1 MDVQVTPVHG
11 LQGCIRV
18 PGDKSIA
25 HRALMLNTLAHGTA
39 RLWGVPG
46 GRDIRSTIR
55 CLRRLGAHVEVQDRA
70 VIVRGQGPFGWRS
83 PDRPLDCGN
92 SGTTMRLLA
101 GLLAGQPLH
110 VILTGDASLRRRPMR
125 RIIEPLTRMGADI
138 TSADGE
144 HPPLTIRGQSL
155 HGIHYTLPIASAQVK
170 SCILFA
176 GLYADGVTVVN
187 EPVPSRD
194 HSERMLQ
201 CMGARIHWE
210 ADRIVIQRSLHL
222 TPWTGRIPGD
232 ISSAAYWIAAA
243 TLVPGSTLRIDHVG
257 WNPTRTGFVEILKQM
272 GGVIELL
279 NVTEINGEPRA
290 DILVR
295 SASLRG
301 IHIEGAWIPRTI
313 DELPLLAVIATQAEG
328 TTTIRDARELRVKE
342 SDRIHS
348 TVTNLRRLGARVEEL
363 PDGMVIEGPTRLHGG
378 VVDAYG
384 DHRIAMAFAVAGLIA
399 DAPVTIQGAEWA
411 EVSYPGFFDTLRAL
425 SHATP

>member
-11 LQGCIRV
+11 LQGQIRV

-25 HRALMLNTLAHGTA
+25 HRALMLNGIAYGTA
-39 RLWGVPG
+39 RIWDVPE
-46 GRDIRSTIR
+46 GRDVQSTIR
-55 CLRRLGAHVEVQDRA
+55 CLRHLGVHIEVKGRTV
-70 VIVRGQGPFGWRS
+70 VIEGRGPSGWRS
-83 PDRPLDCGN
+83 PTHPLDCGN

-110 VILTGDASLRRRPMR
+110 VTLTGDASLCRRPMR

-138 TSADGE
+138 TSTDGE
-144 HPPLTIRGQSL
+144 HPPLTIRGRPL

-176 GLYADGVTVVN
+176 GLFADGVTVVH
-187 EPVPSRD
+187 EPIPSRD

-201 CMGARIHWE
+201 CMGARINWE
-210 ADRIVIQRSLHL
+210 ATRIVIQQSPRL
-222 TPWTGRIPGD
+222 TAWTGRIPGD

-243 TLVPGSTLRIDHVG
+243 TLVPGSVLRIDHVG
-257 WNPTRTGFVEILKQM
+257 WNPTRTGFVEILQQM
-272 GGVIELL
+272 GGDIELL
-279 NVTEINGEPRA
+279 HLTEMNGEPCA
-290 DILVR
+290 NILVR

-301 IHIEGAWIPRTI
+301 IRIEGTWVPRTI

-328 TTTIRDARELRVKE
+328 TTIIRDASELRVKE
-342 SDRIHS
+342 SDRIRS

-363 PDGMVIEGPTRLHGG
+363 PDGMVIEGPTPLRGG

-384 DHRIAMAFAVAGLIA
+384 DHRIAMSFAIAGLIA
-399 DAPVTIQGAEWA
+399 DAPVIIQGAEWA
-411 EVSYPGFFDTLRAL
+411 EVSYPGFFDTLRVLA
-425 SHATP
+425 HATP